1 MSNTIYSNSYSL
13 NIIPLQFHRLS
24 SLKCL
29 DSELILKQRVF
40 LANTGT
46 GGWLSTRT
54 ALNTKLNVRKF
65 LQVDGLQAEIVVSY
79 PLNSNE
85 FVTNVGPGLLFAE
98 AVSHLTRRKR
108 SRDVLNN
115 NTRII

>member
-46 GGWLSTRT
+46 GGWLNKRT
-54 ALNTKLNVRKF
+54 AFNTKLNLRKF
-65 LQVDGLQAEIVVSY
+65 RQVDGLQAETVVSS
-79 PLNSNE
+79 PLNSND
-85 FVTNVGPGLLFAE
+85 FVTSVMPGLPFTE
-98 AVSHLTRRKR
+98 AVSHLARRKR
-108 SRDVLNN
+108 SRDVLNDF
-115 NTRII
+115 